1 MLGTEWFPIIYS
13 GDDELKALKL
23 LIGEFSAYLDD
34 KTNDFGYQEAMTMF
48 SMGAS
53 SHEIA
58 LGATR
63 KMREMMEGYYTRD
76 GVYVDGFVDRF
87 KSFDRLL

>member
-1 MLGTEWFPIIYS
+1 
-13 GDDELKALKL
+13 
-23 LIGEFSAYLDD
+23 
-34 KTNDFGYQEAMTMF
+34 MTMF

-76 GVYVDGFVDRF
+76 GVYEDGFVDRF
-87 KSFDRLL
+87 KRFDRLL